1 MEGKKIDVFY
11 HSTAKDSIS
20 NIGAYIEMKGY
31 PETAEKFTDRLY
43 TFGESLG
50 IFPEKYPLC
59 RFTQLIKHTMRC
71 AIFEQNYVFIYKVI
85 RSRLIIYNVV
95 NTKAVS

>member
-1 MEGKKIDVFY
+1 MEGKKIDVLY
-11 HSTAKDSIS
+11 HFTAKDSIS
-20 NIGAYIEMKGY
+20 KIGAFIELKGY

-43 TFGESLG
+43 AFGESLG

-59 RFTQLIKHTMRC
+59 RFLKLIKHKMHC
-71 AIFEQNYVFIYKVI
+71 AVFEQNYVFIYKVI

-95 NTKAVS
+95 NAKVIG

>member
-11 HSTAKDSIS
+11 HVSAKDSIS
-20 NIGAYIEMKGY
+20 RIGAYIEMKGY
-31 PETAEKFTDRLY
+31 PETAEKFTSRLY
-43 TFGESLG
+43 AFGELLG

-59 RFTQLIKHTMRC
+59 RFRKLANHKMHC
-71 AIFEQNYVFIYKVI
+71 AVFEQNYVFIYKII

-95 NTKAVS
+95 NAKALG